1 MPALAPY
8 DPVLRYPEGK
18 FYLTFFFSIGKV
30 IIHIQLFPCIWVSLE
45 LVIQDTEKE
54 KSLLLPTLKL
64 SLLAHANKG
73 GRVFS
78 SPPPLLPSRG
88 RTGTQEHLPPIYP
101 AAYVAASNMHQQLK
115 SCPAVPGAGGGQIW
129 SQVKLSS
136 KELEEHCACL
146 HQEGLVVLQRGL
158 LASAK

>member
-1 MPALAPY
+1 MPAGPLQHAQGNTWAMPALAPY

-54 KSLLLPTLKL
+54 NSLLLPTLKL
-64 SLLAHANKG
+64 LLLAHANKG

-78 SPPPLLPSRG
+78 STPPPPSPPEGGLGLRSIFLPF
-88 RTGTQEHLPPIYP
+88 T
-101 AAYVAASNMHQQLK
+101 QQLMLQPATCTSSSSPALQCQVLVGARFGARL
-115 SCPAVPGAGGGQIW
+115 SCPAR
-129 SQVKLSS
+129 S
-136 KELEEHCACL
+136 
-146 HQEGLVVLQRGL
+146 
-158 LASAK
+158 

>member
-1 MPALAPY
+1 M
-8 DPVLRYPEGK
+8 
-18 FYLTFFFSIGKV
+18 
-30 IIHIQLFPCIWVSLE
+30 
-45 LVIQDTEKE
+45 
-54 KSLLLPTLKL
+54 LLPTLKV

-78 SPPPLLPSRG
+78 SPPPRG
-88 RTGTQEHLPPIYP
+88 RTGTQDHPPPIYP

-115 SCPAVPGAGGGQIW
+115 SCPAVPGTKPGADGGQVW

-146 HQEGLVVLQRGL
+146 HQKGLVVPQRGL
-158 LASAK
+158 MASAK

>member
-1 MPALAPY
+1 MPAGPLQHAQGNTWAMPALAPY

-54 KSLLLPTLKL
+54 NSLLLPTLKL
-64 SLLAHANKG
+64 LLLAHANKG

-78 SPPPLLPSRG
+78 STPPPPPLQREDWDSGASSSHLPSSLCCS
-88 RTGTQEHLPPIYP
+88 QQHAP
-101 AAYVAASNMHQQLK
+101 AAQVLPCSARCWWGPDLE
-115 SCPAVPGAGGGQIW
+115 PG
-129 SQVKLSS
+129 
-136 KELEEHCACL
+136 
-146 HQEGLVVLQRGL
+146 
-158 LASAK
+158 